1 MTIIRKK
8 QWLFWLLLGVSLLVF
23 LYAVKAI
30 LLPFVV
36 GIMVAYFLDPLAD
49 RLERAGLSRNIA
61 TLFITVSFFVAI
73 TGGLAILFPLLY
85 EELETLILA
94 LPHLINEHQ
103 QRLLPQVNGWLHKID
118 PDISQKI
125 IDGIKNASVTILE
138 YAANFIGGVMQSGLA
153 LVNLLSLL
161 FVTPV
166 VAFYFLRDWDKM
178 VAKLYTL
185 LPRRH
190 SATIKQ
196 QLALIDSTLSGFI
209 RGQTHVCILLGLF
222 YAIALSLVGLEGG
235 ALIGFFTGLATF
247 VPYVGMLVGTVI
259 GLVVAWFQFE
269 TWQGVLTVAAVFAI
283 GQVAEG
289 NFVAP
294 KLVGDKVGLH
304 PVWLIFGMLAGGVLF
319 GLLGVIL
326 AVPVT
331 AVLGVLI
338 RFLTMQYLKSA
349 YYKK

>member
-1 MTIIRKK
+1 MNIIRKK
-8 QWLFWLLLGVSLLVF
+8 QWPFWLIMGAVLLLF

-49 RLERAGLSRNIA
+49 RLERSGLSRNLS
-61 TLFITVSFFVAI
+61 TLLITVSFFTIIIAAFSV
-73 TGGLAILFPLLY
+73 LLPLLY
-85 EELETLILA
+85 QELEALILA

-103 QRLLPQVNGWLHKID
+103 QRLLPQVNGWLHEID
-118 PDISQKI
+118 PNITQKI
-125 IDGIKNASVTILE
+125 TDGVKNASVTILE
-138 YAANFIGGVMQSGLA
+138 YVANFIGGVMQSGLA

-190 SATIKQ
+190 AATIKQ
-196 QLALIDSTLSGFI
+196 QLALVDSTLSGFI
-209 RGQTHVCILLGLF
+209 RGQTHVCVLLGVF
-222 YAIALSLVGLEGG
+222 YAVGLSLVGLEGG

-247 VPYVGMLVGTVI
+247 VPYVGMLLGTAI

-269 TWQGVLTVAAVFAI
+269 TWQGVLTVAAVFAV
-283 GQVAEG
+283 GQVIEG

-304 PVWLIFGMLAGGVLF
+304 PVWLIFGMLAGGALF

-338 RFLTMQYLKSA
+338 RFLTAQYLKSA
-349 YYKK
+349 YYK

>member
-1 MTIIRKK
+1 MKK
-8 QWLFWLLLGVSLLVF
+8 KWPFWLGLGVVLLLF

-49 RLERAGLSRNIA
+49 RLERSGLSRNIA
-61 TLFITVSFFVAI
+61 TLLITVCFF
-73 TGGLAILFPLLY
+73 ILIIAGFSLVLPLLFQ
-85 EELETLILA
+85 ELESLILG

-103 QRLLPQVNGWLHKID
+103 QRLLPQVNGWLHEID
-118 PDISQKI
+118 PAITQKI
-125 IDGIKNASVTILE
+125 TDGIKNASVTILQ
-138 YAANFIGGVMQSGLA
+138 YIANFIGGVMQSGLA

-161 FVTPV
+161 FITPV

-178 VAKLYTL
+178 MSKLYSL
-185 LPRRH
+185 LPRQH
-190 SATIKQ
+190 ASTIKQ
-196 QLALIDSTLSGFI
+196 QLELVDATLSGFI
-209 RGQTHVCILLGLF
+209 RGQTNVCVLLGIF
-222 YAIALSLVGLEGG
+222 YAVALTLVGLEGG
-235 ALIGFFTGLATF
+235 ALIGFFTGIATF
-247 VPYVGMLVGTVI
+247 VPFVGMLVGTVI
-259 GLVVAWFQFE
+259 GLIVAWFQFE
-269 TWQGVLTVAAVFAI
+269 TWQGVLTVAAVFAV
-283 GQVAEG
+283 GQVIEG

-304 PVWLIFGMLAGGVLF
+304 PVWLIFGMLAGGALF

-338 RFLTMQYLKSA
+338 RFLTALYLTSS

>member
-1 MTIIRKK
+1 MNIIRKK
-8 QWLFWLLLGVSLLVF
+8 QWPFWLILGAGLLLF

-49 RLERAGLSRNIA
+49 RLERSGLSRNLS
-61 TLFITVSFFVAI
+61 TLLITVSFFTIIIAAFSV
-73 TGGLAILFPLLY
+73 LLPLLY
-85 EELETLILA
+85 QELEALIRA
-94 LPHLINEHQ
+94 LPNLINEHQ
-103 QRLLPQVNGWLHKID
+103 QRLLPQVNGWLHEID
-118 PDISQKI
+118 PNITQKI
-125 IDGIKNASVTILE
+125 TDGVKNASVTILE
-138 YAANFIGGVMQSGLA
+138 YVANFIGGVMQSGLA

-178 VAKLYTL
+178 VAKLHSF

-196 QLALIDSTLSGFI
+196 QLALVDATLSGFI
-209 RGQTHVCILLGLF
+209 RGQTHVCVLLGVF
-222 YAIALSLVGLEGG
+222 YAVGLSLVGLEGG

-247 VPYVGMLVGTVI
+247 VPYVGMLLGTAI

-269 TWQGVLTVAAVFAI
+269 TWQGVLTVAAVFAV
-283 GQVAEG
+283 GQVIEG

-304 PVWLIFGMLAGGVLF
+304 PVWLIFGMLAGGALF

-331 AVLGVLI
+331 AVFGVLI
-338 RFLTMQYLKSA
+338 RFLTAQYLKSA
-349 YYKK
+349 YYK